1 MSDAD
6 QERLNEIHSRMRR
19 IVGHKELSPRQWKSL
34 WALLAEATGRKECPF
49 CDLLPERAA
58 TMMGEIFN

>member
-6 QERLNEIHSRMRR
+6 QERLNEIHAKMRR
-19 IVGHKELSPRQWKSL
+19 IVGHKELSTRQWKTL
-34 WALLAEATGRKECPF
+34 WALLAEATGRKDCPF
-49 CDLLPERAA
+49 CDHIPEHS